1 MSKKP
6 IFESD
11 PMDLE
16 TLLTALLA
24 IAEKHGGRVK
34 TNITDV
40 SRVSTPTNGVPKITL
55 YNEFDQPD
63 S

>member
-1 MSKKP
+1 
-6 IFESD
+6 
-11 PMDLE
+11 MDLE

-55 YNEFDQPD
+55 YDEFDQPD

>member
-40 SRVSTPTNGVPKITL
+40 SRVSTPTNEVPKITL